1 MDLFKEI
8 DMEML
13 NSQLVNAASACNK
26 SELLRLAKEI
36 SVKGLCNAAKT
47 GNDAEITRLAEKGV
61 DINATDGGWTA
72 MMYSAGAGHHDYVEL
87 LHKLGADVNKAKNGG
102 YTPMYIAAQNGHS
115 KCIEVLHRLS
125 ADINKAD
132 NDGYTPMYIAAQND
146 HSKCIE
152 VLHKLG
158 ADVNKADNGG
168 TTPMY
173 IAAEKGHS
181 QCIEV
186 LHRLGADVNKAN
198 KNGTTPAQI
207 AEKKGHTE
215 CVELI
220 NRLAVARNPPIRAGR
235 RTPPTAT
242 DPNAEGYGD
251 RSLSFVRPV
260 DETFRCDICHN
271 VMVDPTSTVCGHTFC
286 KACIEAS
293 LSNASTC
300 PTCEGQARPIVP
312 INALK
317 QLIGSLEVRCPNPP
331 RDGTECPVLTLDD
344 LDHHLSDCS
353 CR

>member
-1 MDLFKEI
+1 MPHIFRGLGQAPSAVLRSRGARFQLSI
-8 DMEML
+8 
-13 NSQLVNAASACNK
+13 NSDYNQQSL
-26 SELLRLAKEI
+26 
-36 SVKGLCNAAKT
+36 SVEN
-47 GNDAEITRLAEKGV
+47 
-61 DINATDGGWTA
+61 
-72 MMYSAGAGHHDYVEL
+72 
-87 LHKLGADVNKAKNGG
+87 
-102 YTPMYIAAQNGHS
+102 
-115 KCIEVLHRLS
+115 
-125 ADINKAD
+125 
-132 NDGYTPMYIAAQND
+132 
-146 HSKCIE
+146 
-152 VLHKLG
+152 
-158 ADVNKADNGG
+158 
-168 TTPMY
+168 
-173 IAAEKGHS
+173 
-181 QCIEV
+181 
-186 LHRLGADVNKAN
+186 
-198 KNGTTPAQI
+198 
-207 AEKKGHTE
+207 
-215 CVELI
+215 
-220 NRLAVARNPPIRAGR
+220 VARNPPIRAGR